1 MLSIVLNISYICALK
16 KPDPI
21 KQNLASEEGDE
32 KLKLQIIIYPVPALP
47 PIVLPLV

>member
-32 KLKLQIIIYPVPALP
+32 KLIITSPKTPFL
-47 PIVLPLV
+47 